1 MNPML
6 AFRTFGPALALMLA
20 APSALADDIPASA
33 KQDTSGIYPDGIDSK
48 AVTGK
53 ATATPAIVERVVTWL
68 DGAGEHVAVFA
79 HSDSSETKKDVLY
92 TGRTLYVTT
101 FLRQGGKLKKLQ
113 DIREIVPP
121 CELDMSARFIDGSVE
136 VTNVDG
142 DADGELVFAYV
153 TRCAGDVSPMSMKL
167 LMLEGKSKY
176 ILRGETE
183 VDVGNGVVA
192 GGGYKPDFGK
202 APAALL
208 DYAKQLWERFK
219 RTGL

>member
-1 MNPML
+1 MNPTQ
-6 AFRTFGPALALMLA
+6 AIRFFGPALALTLA
-20 APSALADDIPASA
+20 APCAFADDIPASA
-33 KQDTSGIYPDGIDSK
+33 KQDTNGIYPDGLDSK

-53 ATATPAIVERVVTWL
+53 ASVNPAIVERVVSWT
-68 DGAGEHVAVFA
+68 DAAGEHVAVFA

-101 FLRQGGKLKKLQ
+101 FLRQGGKLKKQQ
-113 DIREIVPP
+113 DIKEVVAP
-121 CELDMSARFIDGSVE
+121 CELDMTARFVDGSVE
-136 VTNVDG
+136 VTNADG
-142 DADGELVFAYV
+142 DGDGELTFAYV

-183 VDVGNGVVA
+183 VDVGNGVIA
-192 GGGYKPDFGK
+192 GGAYKPDFGK

-208 DYAKQLWERFK
+208 EYARQQWQRFV
-219 RTGL
+219 RTGY